1 MPLSMPQKDICD
13 SESRFRV
20 AVTGRRFGKTHVAM
34 RELARFASQPDK
46 LVWYVAPSY
55 RMAKN
60 IVWDQLKS
68 KLKELRWVEATNEAE
83 LMLRL
88 KSGSKIYLKGADAP
102 DSLRGVGLDFLVM
115 DEFQDIEPKTFTEV
129 LRPTLSDKKGQAL
142 FLGTPRGVGSW
153 SHEMYTM
160 AKTTDDWSSFT
171 YTTLDGGNVSE
182 DEINE
187 AKRDMDQRTFEQEY
201 LASFTTYSGV
211 VYYNWDREKNIQPH
225 KPLDLKEIYV
235 GQDFNV
241 GALASAISVIENG
254 KVYFIDEILMNG
266 SNTEDVCDE
275 LKRRYPNSRIT
286 VFPDPAGRQ
295 RRTSAGG
302 KTDISILQNAGF
314 NVQVRNSHTAIRD
327 RVNAVNAKLK
337 NTLGE
342 RSLFVDPKCKNIVN
356 SLEKMVYKPGT
367 NIVEKDGSLDHMAD
381 ALGYLVD
388 FLYPL
393 RTDYNDNTTPDR
405 WAFSGSTSTTRRWS

>member
-1 MPLSMPQKDICD
+1 MPLSMPQKNICD
-13 SESRFRV
+13 SDARFRV
-20 AVTGRRFGKTHVAM
+20 AVTGRRFGKTHIAM

-182 DEINE
+182 DEIE
-187 AKRDMDQRTFEQEY
+187 QAKRDMDQRTFNQEY

-381 ALGYLVD
+381 AVGYLID